1 MSLCHFRLPRLILA
15 QCSQQVLSQL
25 QWMWNREYIWIHQS
39 INSHVKTSYVIVTW
53 FELFQI
59 RELPPHP
66 RDRES
71 MKRQQSVEVRKEQE
85 LLCDDKKWLW
95 KLFLKELT
103 QIWPRIDSIGFFH
116 QLFLFQV
123 VPSRERWELLSIKIS
138 CSCSFFLQI
147 YFSIVHKFKVIAKTT
162 TTYNIT
168 FVVYANFWIRNWML
182 AYENF

>member
-1 MSLCHFRLPRLILA
+1 M
-15 QCSQQVLSQL
+15 
-25 QWMWNREYIWIHQS
+25 
-39 INSHVKTSYVIVTW
+39 IVTW

-59 RELPPHP
+59 RELPAHP
-66 RDRES
+66 RERES
-71 MKRQQSVEVRKEQE
+71 MKRQQSVEVQE
-85 LLCDDKKWLW
+85 KNKTLYVTKNG
-95 KLFLKELT
+95 FGNFYLKELT

-147 YFSIVHKFKVIAKTT
+147 YLSIVHKFKVIAKTT

-168 FVVYANFWIRNWML
+168 FVVYANF
-182 AYENF
+182 